1 MARNVGAPMGRPSCV
16 DRSKFLPNGMAR
28 RHTEK
33 DPEDDKV
40 SPSEAFCAVYW
51 PTVEEDY
58 DNSRQVEVGPQIDFD
73 QPWKPL
79 PIPTRYAA
87 LAAERAKKEAEAA
100 AKQAA
105 EVHNLFAKHGLAAY
119 A

>member
-1 MARNVGAPMGRPSCV
+1 
-16 DRSKFLPNGMAR
+16 MAR
-28 RHTEK
+28 RHVEEK
-33 DPEDDKV
+33 DPEDDTV
-40 SPSEAFCAVYW
+40 LPWEAFCATDL
-51 PTVEEDY
+51 PTVEDDY
-58 DNSRQVEVGPQIDFD
+58 DNRRMAEGVLQINFD
-73 QPWKPL
+73 EPWKPF
-79 PIPTRYAA
+79 PIAVRYAA